1 VAAKV
6 EPTEQSAGAAAG
18 SDDELNQQLH
28 AIIEDLQRAGLQ
40 PNHPEEDQPVER
52 NDLSPGIAPYLDHDA
67 SERKAIYD
75 RLVAIEKEIKR
86 RRSRG
91 FARYLVA
98 ICIGVAGTLAWQSY
112 GDAAK
117 QVIAT
122 RAPELGWSPEAK
134 QEIASWTVGWM
145 KPRAGLEKTAPEAV
159 ASSKA
164 IPAPS
169 GDPAQVQQIAQSL
182 TALRETV
189 ERIAASQDQTSR
201 EMARVESAVAE
212 LILKFPEPSAQPP
225 AAPEHKPVPPSSRAP
240 TAPTPRH

>member
-6 EPTEQSAGAAAG
+6 EPTEQSAG

-40 PNHPEEDQPVER
+40 PNHPEEDEPVER
-52 NDLSPGIAPYLDHDA
+52 NELGPGIAPYLDHDA

-98 ICIGVAGTLAWQSY
+98 ICIGVAGTLAWQAY

-117 QVIAT
+117 RVIAT

-134 QEIASWTVGWM
+134 QVIASWTVGWT
-145 KPRAGLEKTAPEAV
+145 KPPASPEKIAPEPV

-164 IPAPS
+164 PPAPS
-169 GDPAQVQQIAQSL
+169 VDPAQVQQMAQSL
-182 TALRETV
+182 AALRETV
-189 ERIAASQDQTSR
+189 EQIAAGQDQTSR